1 MRCADADAAVER
13 EEAGDVVKSTS
24 VHVCRVGSFRSR
36 LTVRKKT
43 VGGWGRWEGGTQG
56 QRGRKGR
63 GREGQG
69 RHGVR
74 GPAEAKPTSS
84 PFSSSSSLSELCPR
98 AMTPSEKTPCKHA
111 QHGTARH
118 STARSSA
125 AQRNAAQRNA
135 TQRDLGLL
143 LLLLLLPLTLPPSQP
158 SHTGADETARKPRSH
173 KERPILPRFP
183 AQGAAYWTGPA
194 GK

>member
-1 MRCADADAAVER
+1 MW
-13 EEAGDVVKSTS
+13 STS

-84 PFSSSSSLSELCPR
+84 PSSSSLSVLTYPR

-111 QHGTARH
+111 RHGTARH

-125 AQRNAAQRNA
+125 AQRNATR
-135 TQRDLGLL
+135 LGSR
-143 LLLLLLPLTLPPSQP
+143 PPAAAAPPIDPASQP
-158 SHTGADETARKPRSH
+158 AKPHWSGRDRTKTAQPQRATHSSKVPGTRRCLLDGACREISGPR
-173 KERPILPRFP
+173 P
-183 AQGAAYWTGPA
+183 AQAQST
-194 GK
+194 